1 MSYGVKLGVWGKY
14 ACFTRPEMK
23 VERVSYDIITP
34 SAACG
39 ILEAVYWKP
48 EIRWQVDRIHV
59 LKEIR
64 FENIRRNEIANKL
77 PITSITKAMKDGMSS
92 VDLFIEDDKQRQQ
105 RAALVLRNVEYVIEA
120 HFELTG
126 KGKDDDP
133 GKHLGMFERRAR
145 QGQCFHRPY
154 LGCREFPADF
164 DWADEIPQSFYSN
177 KSERDLG
184 YMLHHIDFADNMQPH
199 FFRAVMIDGVVNCN
213 QEVRA

>member
-1 MSYGVKLGVWGKY
+1 MSYGVKLLVSGKY

-48 EIRWQVDRIHV
+48 EIRWHVDRIHV

-64 FENIRRNEIANKL
+64 FENIRRNELASKL
-77 PITSITKAMKDGMSS
+77 PMTSISKAMKDGVSS
-92 VDLFIEDDKQRQQ
+92 IDLFIEDDRQQ

-133 GKHLGMFERRAR
+133 GKHLGMFERRAK

-154 LGCREFPADF
+154 LGCREFSAEF
-164 DWADEIPQSFYSN
+164 AWADEIPPSVH
-177 KSERDLG
+177 KGERDLG

-199 FFRAVMIDGVVNCN
+199 FFRAVMNNGVVHCN
-213 QEVRA
+213 GQEVRA

>member
-1 MSYGVKLGVWGKY
+1 MSYGVKLLVSGKY

-23 VERVSYDIITP
+23 VERVSYDIMTP
-34 SAACG
+34 SAGCG

-48 EIRWQVDRIHV
+48 EIRWHVDRIHV

-64 FENIRRNEIANKL
+64 FENIRRNELASKL
-77 PITSITKAMKDGMSS
+77 PMTSISKAMKDGVSS
-92 VDLFIEDDKQRQQ
+92 IDLFIEDDRQQ

-126 KGKDDDP
+126 KGKNDDP
-133 GKHLGMFERRAR
+133 GKHLGMFERRAK

-154 LGCREFPADF
+154 LGCREFPAEF
-164 DWADEIPQSFYSN
+164 AWADEIPSSVH
-177 KSERDLG
+177 KGERDFG

-199 FFRAVMIDGVVNCN
+199 FFRAVMNNGVVHCN
-213 QEVRA
+213 GQEVRA

>member
-1 MSYGVKLGVWGKY
+1 MSYGVKLLVSGRY

-23 VERVSYDIITP
+23 VERVSYDIMTP

-64 FENIRRNEIANKL
+64 FENIRRNELASKL
-77 PITSITKAMKDGMSS
+77 PMTSISKAMKDGISS
-92 VDLFIEDDKQRQQ
+92 IDLFVEDDRQQ

-133 GKHLGMFERRAR
+133 GKHLGMFERRAK

-154 LGCREFPADF
+154 LGCREFPAEF
-164 DWADEIPQSFYSN
+164 AWADEIPPSVH
-177 KSERDLG
+177 KGGRDLG
-184 YMLHHIDFADNMQPH
+184 YMLHHIDFADNMQPY
-199 FFRAVMIDGVVNCN
+199 FFRAVMNNGVVNCN
-213 QEVRA
+213 GQEVLA